1 MLLFPTYN
9 EETKEYFIPAG
20 TIPPFAVR
28 HGKDDTSDHFE
39 YFSSYLIPEGKI
51 SLQDLIVKPVFGNDS
66 NIQIDLSSLA
76 VDKILL
82 LIEKG
87 NAKTY
92 LPINAKNYWGSRID
106 PNIDIPHRER
116 EINFTISRLVIQTF
130 VNVFGEAIDLL
141 EPVKFGLEFKIK
153 FDGVSQELYFKSAK
167 CTADES
173 VKISLVGVLLHTEVV
188 STDDKLVKVSAIK

>member
-1 MLLFPTYN
+1 MLLFPTHN

-20 TIPPFAVR
+20 TIPPFAVC

-87 NAKTY
+87 NTKAY
-92 LPINAKNYWGSRID
+92 LPINAKNYWGSQID

-188 STDDKLVKVSAIK
+188 STDDKLVKVSTIK